1 MKQISLCADDFAI
14 APTVS
19 KAILSLVNKNSIQ
32 AVSCMVT
39 TPGWKVEAL
48 GLQEYSD
55 QIDIGLHLN
64 FTENTGLTS
73 NYKKGFPNLAKILI
87 MSHLRALNYNQLFE
101 EIHAQVNCFIN
112 TLGRAPDFIDG
123 HQHVH
128 HLPQIR
134 NALLAVMKEKLPP
147 DSTWVRSVSPIVCQ
161 KKNLKNLII
170 EGSGAQTLRG
180 ALARMAYNTNKS
192 FAGVYSLSPK
202 EAFRPLMQ
210 LWLRRLSDGG
220 LIMCHP
226 GQIDRNNGCSE
237 KIDHAE
243 ARQIEFDY
251 LGSTKFTDDCKNAKV
266 QLIKPSATFKKIRPI
281 TYGENH

>member
-14 APTVS
+14 TPAVS
-19 KAILSLVNKNSIQ
+19 KAILSLVNKNAIQ

-39 TPGWKVEAL
+39 MPNWQIDASH
-48 GLQEYSD
+48 LQEYYG

-73 NYKKGFPNLAKILI
+73 SYKTGFPSLAKILI
-87 MSHLRALNYNQLFE
+87 MSHFRVLNYNQLLE

-112 TLGRAPDFIDG
+112 TLGRYPDFIDG

-134 NALLAVMKEKLPP
+134 KALLTVMKEKLPP
-147 DSTWVRSVSPIVCQ
+147 DSTWVRSVSPLVYQ
-161 KKNLKNLII
+161 KKSLKSIII
-170 EGSGAQTLRG
+170 EGSGALSLRG
-180 ALARMAYNTNKS
+180 ALARSGYNTNTS

-202 EAFRPLMQ
+202 ESFRPLMQ
-210 LWLRRLSDGG
+210 LWLRHLSDGG

-226 GQIDRNNGCSE
+226 GEIDRDNGCSE
-237 KIDHAE
+237 KLEHAD

-251 LGSTKFTDDCKNAKV
+251 LGSTKFTDDCQSAGI
-266 QLIKPSATFKKIRPI
+266 QLSKPSAIFKNICPI
-281 TYGENH
+281 TYS